1 MSDFSRRALGAARL
15 DPTVYE
21 EVEHDRAASVQALV
35 IVLLSAIAGAIGR
48 LGSFTLA
55 ALAANTIVGVFGW
68 VVWAGLCLAIG
79 ARLVPRRPRTRSDI
93 GASVRVLGFAAAPGI
108 CQALAVIAPLRTPVL
123 VLAQVWMIF
132 AMAVAVR
139 HALDDKRT
147 APALGVSLAGWAAQ
161 LAVVV
166 ILLTVAPR
174 LVDHRAAGGRPPA
187 DAVPTAGYLGVVK
200 PSGVAPPVE

>member
-1 MSDFSRRALGAARL
+1 
-15 DPTVYE
+15 
-21 EVEHDRAASVQALV
+21 
-35 IVLLSAIAGAIGR
+35 
-48 LGSFTLA
+48 
-55 ALAANTIVGVFGW
+55 
-68 VVWAGLCLAIG
+68 
-79 ARLVPRRPRTRSDI
+79 
-93 GASVRVLGFAAAPGI
+93 
-108 CQALAVIAPLRTPVL
+108 
-123 VLAQVWMIF
+123 MIF

-147 APALGVSLAGWAAQ
+147 ARALGVSLAGWAAQ

-174 LVDHRAAGGRPPA
+174 LVDHRVAGGRPPA